1 MDYTGLT
8 DAQKDAILHDYGPC
22 RVTAGAGSGKTKVL
36 TGRIQR
42 LLEDGVNPKNILA
55 ITFTK
60 KAAREMNERL
70 ENNLGKEKCKDLTV
84 KTFHSFGYQVIN
96 YFKWVKNHE
105 KGKLELLFDD
115 DIVQIINS
123 IISPATSILKEP
135 ISIDFDAN
143 KIKSII
149 SWQKNNLIKSD
160 GKEPLDL
167 TILEAGE
174 GGDIQTVEKD
184 ILNIYAAYEN
194 AKRKTKKLDM
204 DDLLFTAYE
213 ILKSDAT
220 TRRHFRDCSKFI
232 LIDEFQDTNKAQ
244 YEMIRQLTD
253 DKNQNVFIVGDARQA
268 IYSWRG
274 SKVEYILNFEQDW
287 NNAKTIE
294 LNNNYRS
301 TIEVVDLS
309 TKLIKNSTIDYPGL
323 CQSGRNIHG
332 DPIYNFMV
340 NDSTQESIAIAE
352 IIDLY
357 VNKLKRTNFSDIA
370 ILYRLN
376 MLSRPFEDVFVNYDI
391 PFEVVSKDS
400 FYDIPDVK
408 GFVNY
413 LTLIKDTKNIA
424 AFENTINFPNRNIP
438 KDVIADIRSNI
449 EMGSLKITD
458 GIKSYIDE
466 NEDMKQSLRN
476 ALYDY
481 LFRLEDAIAVAEDRT
496 KNVADVL
503 NSIAKGTNFL
513 ELKELDLLR
522 KKSPTEAKN
531 YCDMLQNFFN
541 SCDRYEIVDDFFEHL
556 KKLADAK
563 NNKDENKVKLM
574 SIHASKGLEFGTVFI
589 VGCVNGILPSKRSM
603 QIENNMIVPESIE
616 EERRLAYVAITR
628 AKERLFLSTYL
639 ENGKQ
644 CDPSVFYTELMD
656 NMKDI
661 TVEVNEMIEKAEK
674 RKKKKDKNTQ
684 DMV

>member
-149 SWQKNNLIKSD
+149 SWQKNNLIKSN

-287 NNAKTIE
+287 NNTKTIE

-340 NDSTQESIAIAE
+340 TDSTQESIAIAE

-413 LTLIKDTKNIA
+413 LTLIKDTKNIT

-438 KDVIADIRSNI
+438 KDVIADIKNNI
-449 EMGSLKITD
+449 EMGSLNITD

-481 LFRLEDAIAVAEDRT
+481 LFRLEDAMAVAEDRMKT
-496 KNVADVL
+496 VADVL

-603 QIENNMIVPESIE
+603 QVVNNMIVPESIE

-661 TVEVNEMIEKAEK
+661 TVEVNELI
-674 RKKKKDKNTQ
+674 NTHGQ
-684 DMV
+684 ARGVAK

>member
-496 KNVADVL
+496 KNVANVL

-661 TVEVNEMIEKAEK
+661 TEEVNEMIGKAEK
-674 RKKKKDKNTQ
+674 RKKKKTTDE
-684 DMV
+684 

>member
-438 KDVIADIRSNI
+438 KDVIADIKSNI

-589 VGCVNGILPSKRSM
+589 VGCINGILPSKRSM